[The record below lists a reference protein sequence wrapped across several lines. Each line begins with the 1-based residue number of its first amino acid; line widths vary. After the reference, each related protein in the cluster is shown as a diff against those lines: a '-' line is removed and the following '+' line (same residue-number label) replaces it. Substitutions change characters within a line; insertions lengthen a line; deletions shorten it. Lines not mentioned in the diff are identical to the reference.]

1 MAGSKSKLTK
11 EAVVQGLIKPLD
23 PDTTPRYIKE
33 AIIYELTIICFMDT
47 DELAIMAS
55 AAYWQ

>member
-33 AIIYELTIICFMDT
+33 AIIYELTIIGFMDT